1 MDKKNLGYYESNIKT
16 SRDNDSVYA
25 MKYASQQILIDKLQ
39 QENQELKKQKEEWI
53 DLLNMFKN
61 QQKEF
66 TEYLENLLANEL
78 GIFTEIKVCDVLS
91 KYKSIIGVSD
101 EQR

>member
-39 QENQELKKQKEEWI
+39 QENQKL
-53 DLLNMFKN
+53 KN

-66 TEYLENLLANEL
+66 IQWLES
-78 GIFTEIKVCDVLS
+78 EISFIKNTYSQINGDYMMMNPVIENWIAIMEKILS
-91 KYKSIIGVSD
+91 KYKEIIGGK
-101 EQR
+101 E